1 MKKSFLN
8 YLIYIFV
15 LFVVGSTSVFA
26 EFNTIPKDNGL
37 IATSND
43 IAGTAYISNSN
54 SFNTASPITSKG
66 GYEKNA
72 GRQGLVSVKNGTYYI
87 WYKGL
92 NGTLTNA
99 TKINVTNSCDN
110 ELKTKQNGTF
120 TMERCYIKSNNNS
133 VTEDIPLGNNVN
145 LCADGYKV
153 TKGDVITNT
162 CNSLDMQGLS
172 KRYCKVVYQF
182 TCSKDASSTQDPKP
196 DPGTGQKPPATVP
209 AATLSKLSLNGATLS
224 PSFKAG
230 TKKYKATVASNI
242 SSIKVSATAS
252 SGNTLV
258 KNYGSRTVKLKY
270 GSNTVKVKV
279 RNSAGVDTVYTI
291 TITRKDNRSTV
302 NTLSNLTISS
312 GTLSPAF
319 SSDKTSYS
327 VTVPNEVSSFKVD
340 ATLTDS
346 KSKFASGFGPR
357 TVALKEGT
365 NQIIIKVVNEK
376 GVTKE
381 YKITVTRGTAP
392 TGCTLN
398 QGELAL
404 LKGIDVQADER
415 TPINIEDFDPL
426 KFDYVGITVPYEI
439 KNLTVLPLVQ
449 DEGDTYT
456 VEGATDL
463 EVNIER
469 EIVIKVTSKA
479 CPDYSS
485 TYKLIVTR
493 LDQVDPGTTA
503 DLKSLTIANHKE
515 FKFEKN
521 VLDYNLTLKKGE
533 TELDIK
539 YETEEETTQCV
550 VLDNEDLS
558 YGSVITIECNTPDDI
573 DKAVYK
579 ITIDGV
585 EKGTNT
591 VLVVILIIIIIIVLI
606 LLIMRLLGYKIYF
619 NTEAIKAAF
628 RGMGEKAKN
637 TFDK

>member
-1 MKKSFLN
+1 MKKNFLN
-8 YLIYIFV
+8 YLIYICV

-26 EFNTIPKDNGL
+26 AFNTSPKGNDL

-43 IAGTAYISNSN
+43 IAGSAYISNS
-54 SFNTASPITSKG
+54 STFNTASPITSKG
-66 GYEKNA
+66 GYESNA
-72 GRQGLVSVKNGTYYI
+72 GRQGLVSVKNGTYYV
-87 WYKGL
+87 WFKGL
-92 NGTLTNA
+92 NGTLTGA
-99 TKINVTNSCDN
+99 TKINITNSCDN
-110 ELKTKQNGTF
+110 ELKTKQTGTF
-120 TMERCYIKSNNNS
+120 TMERCYVKTSSNT

-153 TKGDVITNT
+153 TVGNVITDT
-162 CNSLDMQGLS
+162 CNNLDMQNLS
-172 KRYCKVVYQF
+172 KRYCKRVYQF
-182 TCSKDASSTQDPKP
+182 TCSKDSSTTPTTP
-196 DPGTGQKPPATVP
+196 DPGTGEKPPVSVP

-224 PSFKAG
+224 PTFKAG
-230 TKKYKATVASNI
+230 TKKYKATVASNV

-252 SGNTLV
+252 SGNSLV

-279 RNSAGVDTVYTI
+279 KNSAGVETVYTI
-291 TITRKDNRSTV
+291 TITRKDSRSTV
-302 NTLSNLTISS
+302 NTLSNITISS

-327 VTVPNEVSSFKVD
+327 VTVPNEVSSFKVE

-365 NQIIIKVVNEK
+365 NQILIKVVNEK

-381 YKITVTRGTAP
+381 YKITVTRGAAP

-404 LKGIDVQADER
+404 LKGIEVKADER
-415 TPINIEDFDPL
+415 TPIDIEDFDPL

-449 DEGDTYT
+449 DEGDTYV

-479 CPDYSS
+479 CPDYIS

-521 VLDYNLTLKKGE
+521 VLEYNLTLKKGE
-533 TELDIK
+533 KELDIK
-539 YETEEETTQCV
+539 YEPEEETTACV
-550 VLDNEDLS
+550 ILDNEDLK

-591 VLVVILIIIIIIVLI
+591 FLVVILVIIIVIVLI

-619 NTEAIKAAF
+619 NTEAVKAAF